1 MEPEELVHFLSIYLK
16 EVSDIIMHH
25 KGFINKYEGDAVMAL
40 WGAFGGDEKEQAILA
55 CRAALSQQKKIQE
68 LNESFKKNH
77 GFDIGVRM
85 GINKGVAVVGN
96 IGSVGKKIEYT
107 ALGDSVNTASRFEGI
122 NKLYGTLICV
132 GGSVMEEAREFFVFR
147 KLDSIQVKGKEKPVF
162 IYELVG
168 EIGEVPEEK
177 LALIREFEK
186 ALELYTIGNIA
197 E

>member
-1 MEPEELVHFLSIYLK
+1 
-16 EVSDIIMHH
+16 
-25 KGFINKYEGDAVMAL
+25 
-40 WGAFGGDEKEQAILA
+40 
-55 CRAALSQQKKIQE
+55 
-68 LNESFKKNH
+68 
-77 GFDIGVRM
+77 M

-107 ALGDSVNTASRFEGI
+107 ALGDSVNTASRLEGI

-132 GGSVMEEAREFFVFR
+132 GESVMNESKEFFVFR

-168 EIGEVPEEK
+168 NIEDVSATK
-177 LALIREFEK
+177 LELIKEFEK
-186 ALELYTIGNIA
+186 ALELYTIGNIV

>member
-1 MEPEELVHFLSIYLK
+1 M
-16 EVSDIIMHH
+16 
-25 KGFINKYEGDAVMAL
+25 
-40 WGAFGGDEKEQAILA
+40 
-55 CRAALSQQKKIQE
+55 
-68 LNESFKKNH
+68 
-77 GFDIGVRM
+77 
-85 GINKGVAVVGN
+85 AVVGN

-132 GGSVMEEAREFFVFR
+132 GESIMEEAKEYFVFR

-168 EIGEVPEEK
+168 QIGEVAEET
-177 LALIREFEK
+177 LHIIGEFEK
-186 ALELYTIGNIA
+186 ALALYTVGSIV